1 MEWLNQLSFSA
12 EETSTMNGR
21 QLIDKQATKNEFIK
35 SQNQYQ
41 IVHLATHAM
50 TNPENSSASC
60 IAFYPISGTSSDD
73 LLFLDEIYA
82 LRMDSC
88 RLMIISACETG
99 KGKFVQNEGVMSFA
113 RAFLYAGCPST
124 INTLWKADDKP
135 TSEILKT
142 FYTYLEKGYS
152 KDKALQKAK
161 LDFIRNNPIDRN
173 PAYWSHLVLTGS
185 TASLFKKKQPLLWW
199 AVFVIPC
206 ATILLTTVWR
216 RKKSRRF
223 S

>member
-1 MEWLNQLSFSA
+1 
-12 EETSTMNGR
+12 
-21 QLIDKQATKNEFIK
+21 
-35 SQNQYQ
+35 
-41 IVHLATHAM
+41 
-50 TNPENSSASC
+50 
-60 IAFYPISGTSSDD
+60 
-73 LLFLDEIYA
+73 
-82 LRMDSC
+82 
-88 RLMIISACETG
+88 
-99 KGKFVQNEGVMSFA
+99 MSFA

-142 FYTYLEKGYS
+142 FYLYLGKGYS

-173 PAYWSHLVLTGS
+173 PAYWSHLILTGS
-185 TASLFKKKQPLLWW
+185 RASLFKQKQPLFWW

-223 S
+223 SQDVLDI